1 MKKVILYY
9 KLTPVSDP
17 MMAVRWQREAD
28 EGGWR
33 AWVPWPH
40 VIAEDL
46 TLGNP
51 EWSKA
56 PQMASLKKVELRLS
70 PLALL
75 TRWQPLIGPI
85 SSRPAI
91 GLASG

>member
-1 MKKVILYY
+1 MTRTRKIVVWSCASFAVLIAIVVLVLVFFDWNRIKPPLNAKVSEELHRPFAINGNL
-9 KLTPVSDP
+9 
-17 MMAVRWQREAD
+17 AVVWAREAD

-51 EWSKA
+51 DL
-56 PQMASLKKVELRLS
+56 SL
-70 PLALL
+70 
-75 TRWQPLIGPI
+75 IHI
-85 SSRPAI
+85 
-91 GLASG
+91 